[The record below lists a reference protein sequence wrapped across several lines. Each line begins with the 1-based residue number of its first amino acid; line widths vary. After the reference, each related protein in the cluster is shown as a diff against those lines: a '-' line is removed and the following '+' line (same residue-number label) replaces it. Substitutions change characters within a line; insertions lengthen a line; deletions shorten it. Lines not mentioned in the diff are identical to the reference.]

1 MLYAINRITIIP
13 AVISSLKK
21 SNCIILAILNEGGAS
36 IATTMLVIESSITPS
51 PPPDTDR
58 VILTRESV
66 GWEEVMSILHKIDS
80 ADDN

>member
-21 SNCIILAILNEGGAS
+21 SNCIILEILNEVGAS
-36 IATTMLVIESSITPS
+36 ISTTMLVVEFSITSS
-51 PPPDTDR
+51 PPNTDR
-58 VILTRESV
+58 VILTREAV

-80 ADDN
+80 AHDN